1 MTSALGRLAANR
13 ILRGVLAVLF
23 VGGAG
28 VGLSYVVLQDGHD
41 IVRLIFTPSAVWHLA
56 MAVGL
61 CLAGMFLGME
71 SWRRLLTELGSPVS
85 FWPGSR
91 IFFVSMLGGYLP
103 GSFWRAV
110 AGVHMG
116 YQMDIPAG
124 RMIAAYALNAVLMML
139 SAAVVGL
146 LAAPGALGGDAV
158 WLVVPALVAALV
170 VGWPMLITRCVRFA
184 GTVFRRD
191 VLSGAPTDAGLRW
204 AMVVQTLGWLVGGLH
219 LWLLA
224 VPLGASPWAALPV
237 CVGGF
242 ALAAGAGGLVFV
254 VPDGVGVR
262 ELVAMGAL
270 TLVLPATEAGVA
282 ALASRVSTIL
292 AGLLGLAGAL
302 VVNRLLNAT
311 SATAGQG
318 ST

>member
-1 MTSALGRLAANR
+1 MTSALGKWVASRALH
-13 ILRGVLAVLF
+13 GTLAVLF
-23 VGGAG
+23 VGAAG
-28 VGLSYVVLQDGHD
+28 VGLSYVVLQDLDD
-41 IVRLIFTPSAVWHLA
+41 IMRLVFTPSAVGYLA
-56 MAVGL
+56 LAVGL

-71 SWRRLLTELGSPVS
+71 CWRRLLTELGSPIG

-91 IFFVSMLGGYLP
+91 VFFISMLGGYLP
-103 GSFWRAV
+103 GSVWRAV

-116 YQMDIPAG
+116 YRMNIPAG
-124 RMIAAYALNAVLMML
+124 RMIAAYALNAVVMLL

-158 WLVVPALVAALV
+158 WLVVPVLVAALV
-170 VGWPMLITRCVRFA
+170 VGWPRVITWCVRFA
-184 GTVFRRD
+184 GAVLRRD
-191 VLSGAPTDAGLRW
+191 VLSGAPNDAGLRW
-204 AMVVQTLGWLVGGLH
+204 AMAVQTIGWLVGGLH

-224 VPLGASPWAALPV
+224 VPLGASPWPALPI
-237 CVGGF
+237 CIGGF

-302 VVNRLLNAT
+302 VVNRLTGTTPAT
-311 SATAGQG
+311 TRQG
-318 ST
+318 SA

>member
-1 MTSALGRLAANR
+1 MTSALAKLAASR
-13 ILRGVLAVLF
+13 TLRGALAVLF
-23 VGGAG
+23 VGAAG
-28 VGLSYVVLQDGHD
+28 VGLSYVVLQDLDD
-41 IVRLIFTPSAVWHLA
+41 IVRLVFTPSAVGYLA

-91 IFFVSMLGGYLP
+91 IFFVSMLGGYVP
-103 GSFWRAV
+103 GSVWRAV
-110 AGVHMG
+110 ASVHMG
-116 YQMDIPAG
+116 YQMNIPAA
-124 RMIAAYALNAVLMML
+124 RMIAAYALNAIVMLL

-146 LAAPGALGGDAV
+146 LAAPGALGGDTV
-158 WLVVPALVAALV
+158 WLAVPAVVAALV
-170 VGWPMLITRCVRFA
+170 VGWPMVITRCVRLA
-184 GTVFRRD
+184 ATVLRRD
-191 VLSGAPTDAGLRW
+191 VLSVAPTDAGLRW
-204 AMVVQTLGWLVGGLH
+204 AMAVQTTGWLVGGLH

-224 VPLGASPWAALPV
+224 VPLGASPWPALPI
-237 CVGGF
+237 CIGGF
-242 ALAAGAGGLVFV
+242 ALAVGAGGLVFV

-282 ALASRVSTIL
+282 ALASRVSNIL

-302 VVNRLLNAT
+302 VINRLVGT
-311 SATAGQG
+311 PSAT
-318 ST
+318 TRPD